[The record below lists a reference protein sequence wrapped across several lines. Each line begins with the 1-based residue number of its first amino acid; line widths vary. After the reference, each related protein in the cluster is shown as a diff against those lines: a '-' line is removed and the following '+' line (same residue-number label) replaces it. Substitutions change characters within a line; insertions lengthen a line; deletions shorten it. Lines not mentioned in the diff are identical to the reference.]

1 MDEMDNLSMEEL
13 RQEAQRL
20 VRQLSDEKLREVME
34 ECRLN
39 GSETA

>member
-13 RQEAQRL
+13 LQEAQRL
-20 VRQLSDEKLREVME
+20 VRQLSDEQLREVME
-34 ECRLN
+34 ESRLN

>member
-20 VRQLSDEKLREVME
+20 VRQLSDEQLSEVME

>member
-20 VRQLSDEKLREVME
+20 VRQLSAEQLREVME

>member
-13 RQEAQRL
+13 LQEAQRL
-20 VRQLSDEKLREVME
+20 VRQFSDEQLRKVME